1 MGLYDRDYTQEGYQQ
16 QFRNSP
22 QMRMSFP
29 QLTPAVKWLLII
41 NVVVYFVQ
49 ILGGDSLLQKWFSVY
64 PASLWLTL
72 QLWRLVT
79 YQFLHGGLWH
89 ILFNMLGLFFLGPT
103 LERHWGSRKFL
114 IFYLGC
120 GAVGGVVYPILLA
133 LRIISPHQ
141 VLGVL
146 PLIGASGA
154 ILGMLAACAIMFPH
168 FVVFIIFF
176 PVPIRVAA
184 IICIFIAVAVI
195 LGRGANAG
203 GEAAHLGGM
212 AAGAIY
218 VFSQSW
224 RNKFGLKI
232 RTGRWEKKMAAQHRL
247 QVELDLILKKV
258 HDSGLHSLTHRE
270 KRILKKATK
279 AQQMRNEL

>member
-1 MGLYDRDYTQEGYQQ
+1 MGLYDRDYTQENYQS
-16 QFRNSP
+16 QFRHSP
-22 QMRMSFP
+22 QMRLAFP

-41 NVVVYFVQ
+41 NVVVYFAQ
-49 ILGGDSLLQKWFSVY
+49 ISGGDTLLKKWLSVY

-79 YQFLHGGLWH
+79 YQFLHGNVLH

-103 LERHWGSRKFL
+103 LEHHWGSRKFL

-120 GAVGGVVYPILLA
+120 GVVGGLVYPILLA
-133 LRIISPHQ
+133 LRIISPHPI
-141 VLGVL
+141 L

-184 IICIFIAVAVI
+184 IICIFIAVAII
-195 LGRGANAG
+195 LGRGSNAG

-224 RNKFGLKI
+224 RTKLELKM
-232 RTGRWEKKMAAQHRL
+232 RTGRWERKMAAQRKL
-247 QVELDLILKKV
+247 QVELDRILQKV
-258 HDSGLHSLTHRE
+258 HDSGIHSLTHRE
-270 KRILKKATK
+270 KRVLKKATK
-279 AQQMRNEL
+279 AQQMRDKL